1 MFTATE
7 IIAMS
12 AKDLGTYC
20 AGGYGPKRREEM
32 VSSIKRLALAET
44 SHRDQIEAA
53 KGEIRGLFGRK
64 P

>member
-1 MFTATE
+1 
-7 IIAMS
+7 MS

-32 VSSIKRLALAET
+32 VASIKRLALAET
-44 SHRDQIEAA
+44 SHRDQVEQA

-64 P
+64 Q